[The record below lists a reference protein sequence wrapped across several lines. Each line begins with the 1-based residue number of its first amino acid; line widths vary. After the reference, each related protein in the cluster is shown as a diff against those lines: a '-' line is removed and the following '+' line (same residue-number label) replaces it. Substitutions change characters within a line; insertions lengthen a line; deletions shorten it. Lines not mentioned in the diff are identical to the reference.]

1 MPHVVPALF
10 VNVLWLV
17 LVHKCVGLILFLFQP
32 KNFEKNLDLFFL
44 VQIHLIFLTFWKF
57 SPKFMIS

>member
-17 LVHKCVGLILFLFQP
+17 LVHKCVGLILLLFQP
-32 KNFEKNLDLFFL
+32 KKFEKKFGFIFSSANSSNFSNLL
-44 VQIHLIFLTFWKF
+44 QIFT
-57 SPKFMIS
+57 KFMIS